1 MKNEGDIL
9 AHYVPKKWVA
19 GETINASDLNHIENG
34 IALIELLPG
43 QKGDKGDPGEKGDK
57 GDPGERGPAGPQGE
71 RGPQGAQGP
80 QGPQGQ
86 KGDRGDDGQS
96 LYIED
101 VYPTP
106 ESLRQ
111 AFPSGNEKMY
121 QVEADGECYI
131 WSELISDWASVGPLR
146 GPEGPQ
152 GPQGPQG
159 IQGQRGP
166 QGLTG
171 PEGPTGPAGPEG
183 AQGKQGPVGPQGIPG
198 QTGPQGPAGP
208 QGEPG
213 PQGPAGETGPQGPQG
228 PQGPEGPRGINGVAV
243 AADGYYAFN
252 VNDEGHLI
260 LSYTGLTPPNA
271 RIDERG
277 HLILE
282 V

>member
-1 MKNEGDIL
+1 M

-43 QKGDKGDPGEKGDK
+43 QKGDKGDTGEKGDK
-57 GDPGERGPAGPQGE
+57 GDPGKRGPAGPQGE

-80 QGPQGQ
+80 
-86 KGDRGDDGQS
+86 
-96 LYIED
+96 
-101 VYPTP
+101 
-106 ESLRQ
+106 
-111 AFPSGNEKMY
+111 
-121 QVEADGECYI
+121 
-131 WSELISDWASVGPLR
+131 
-146 GPEGPQ
+146 
-152 GPQGPQG
+152 
-159 IQGQRGP
+159 RGP
-166 QGLTG
+166 QG
-171 PEGPTGPAGPEG
+171 
-183 AQGKQGPVGPQGIPG
+183 KRGPVGPQGIPG
-198 QTGPQGPAGP
+198 QT
-208 QGEPG
+208 
-213 PQGPAGETGPQGPQG
+213 GPQG